1 MNIPEVIDATDA
13 QAANMIN
20 SVGLGI
26 SKRHDILSI
35 IKKKS
40 SKLSLDYK
48 ITIAT
53 CKQKLNYDIVMLPFP
68 FWSLKKYCLMKT
80 KFSCFILLSF

>member
-26 SKRHDILSI
+26 SKRYDILSI

-48 ITIAT
+48 TLRLAN
-53 CKQKLNYDIVMLPFP
+53 K
-68 FWSLKKYCLMKT
+68 S
-80 KFSCFILLSF
+80 

>member
-48 ITIAT
+48 TLNNLLDLQT
-53 CKQKLNYDIVMLPFP
+53 KVKL
-68 FWSLKKYCLMKT
+68 
-80 KFSCFILLSF
+80 